1 MNKIIK
7 EIIDNKWKEDTKLS
21 TGEKIMLILYA
32 VMFVFSIT
40 VAILEK
46 NAPYIIIAILWLDLF
61 ICEFSN
67 KKNSKMDQALIG
79 SYEELKETQD
89 KFIKLLLE
97 ELRKEA
103 RTVCLKDI
111 KIPKN
116 FKKPGEKKLNERFKY
131 YEENKNFKV
140 PIILNESNTLV
151 DGYTSYL
158 IAKKYKLEK
167 VKVQGRK

>member
-7 EIIDNKWKEDTKLS
+7 EIIDYKWKEDTKLS
-21 TGEKIMLILYA
+21 TGEKAILVLYVA
-32 VMFVFSIT
+32 MFIFSMT

-61 ICEFSN
+61 ICEFFN
-67 KKNSKMDQALIG
+67 KKNRKMDQALIG

-97 ELRKEA
+97 ELRKEV
-103 RTVCLKDI
+103 RTVYLKDI
-111 KIPKN
+111 KISKN
-116 FKKPGEKKLNERFKY
+116 FKKPGEKKLDERFKY
-131 YEENKNFKV
+131 YEENKKFKV
-140 PIILNESNTLV
+140 PIIVDESNTLI

-158 IAKKYKLEK
+158 IAKKYKLERI
-167 VKVQGRK
+167 KVQGRK